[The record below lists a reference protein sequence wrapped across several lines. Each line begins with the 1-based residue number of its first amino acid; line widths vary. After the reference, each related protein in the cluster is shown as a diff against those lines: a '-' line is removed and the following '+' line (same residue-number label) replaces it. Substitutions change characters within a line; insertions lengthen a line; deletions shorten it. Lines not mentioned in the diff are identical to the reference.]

1 MPNGTDTRNTA
12 RHATGASTPP
22 STSPIDEPATAATPL
37 IPSARPRCSWGNA
50 SVMIADELANSIAPP
65 TPCRARIAISHS
77 APELPFIHVT
87 DSSTLNTVNTA
98 KPRLNMRA
106 RP

>member
-1 MPNGTDTRNTA
+1 
-12 RHATGASTPP
+12 
-22 STSPIDEPATAATPL
+22 
-37 IPSARPRCSWGNA
+37 
-50 SVMIADELANSIAPP
+50 MIADELANSIAPP
-65 TPCRARIAISHS
+65 TPCSARIAISHS
-77 APELPFIHVT
+77 AAELPFIQVT